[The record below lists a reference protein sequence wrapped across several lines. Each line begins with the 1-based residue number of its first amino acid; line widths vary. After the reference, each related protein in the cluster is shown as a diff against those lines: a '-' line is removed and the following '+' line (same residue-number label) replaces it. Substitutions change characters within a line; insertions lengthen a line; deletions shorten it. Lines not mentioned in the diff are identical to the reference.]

1 MRYPKKPMLSKSRFI
16 AGLQCPL
23 RLWYQSYNSELA
35 TKPPPS
41 QQALFDTGHEVGRLA
56 TSLYSNG
63 VQIEESYL
71 HHMEAE
77 KSTLKAMNNQS
88 VAAIYEA
95 AFTYNRIRIRVDIL
109 ERHDVNTWNLVEV
122 KSSTSVKDVY
132 KPDLGIQYYILK
144 GLGIDIF
151 SAGILHINNA
161 YVYDGN
167 QLDLNQFFYF
177 SDLTEETVSRQEEF
191 ISQIKELKKI
201 ISWGTPPNIHPS
213 RHCMNPYKCEFWE
226 HCTSDM
232 PEFWV
237 MDLSGINQK
246 KFDQLTESGI
256 EDISG
261 IPDEFPLSALQ
272 ERIRNCVISGQEFI
286 APELEDE
293 LMGVEYPVHFL
304 DFETFA
310 SAIPRYVN
318 TRPYQTIPF
327 QWSNHILFEDGRVE
341 HVEYLC
347 VEDKDPCE
355 EFTKAL
361 LETLGIRGTIF
372 VYASY
377 EKRIVNQLANQL
389 PGLRNQLLERCATK
403 CRHPYDRNNGW
414 CDHDPDGEFTNGST
428 VTDSCDEHPDKWRP
442 GNPPRPVKCRPVM
455 QKSSICTVDPIAE
468 ARQVGEVIN
477 GCCGIRSQMNQGWA
491 GNENEQ
497 QQRGSE
503 NHVDFTESLHASIQ
517 TPDD

>member
-1 MRYPKKPMLSKSRFI
+1 
-16 AGLQCPL
+16 
-23 RLWYQSYNSELA
+23 
-35 TKPPPS
+35 
-41 QQALFDTGHEVGRLA
+41 
-56 TSLYSNG
+56 
-63 VQIEESYL
+63 
-71 HHMEAE
+71 MEAE

-144 GLGIDIF
+144 GLGIEI
-151 SAGILHINNA
+151 SAAGILHINNG

-167 QLDLNQFFYF
+167 QIDLNQFFYF
-177 SDLTEETVSRQEEF
+177 SDFTEETVSRQEEF

-201 ISWGTPPNIHPS
+201 LSLETPPNIRPS
-213 RHCMNPYKCEFWE
+213 RHCMNPYKCDFWE
-226 HCTSDM
+226 YCTSDM

-237 MDLSGINQK
+237 MDLTGINQK

-256 EDISG
+256 EDISE

-272 ERIRNCVISGQEFI
+272 ERIRKCVISGQEFI
-286 APELEDE
+286 AHELEEE

-318 TRPYQTIPF
+318 TRPYQTVPF

-389 PGLRNQLLERCATK
+389 PGLRNQLLDLLNRFKDLHTLIRKHYYHPEFYGSFSLKKVLPVLVPSMNHGDLAIQEGSIASLEYLRMLDQATPSDEK
-403 CRHPYDRNNGW
+403 EIIKQDLLTYCGYDTLGM
-414 CDHDPDGEFTNGST
+414 
-428 VTDSCDEHPDKWRP
+428 
-442 GNPPRPVKCRPVM
+442 VKIREEL
-455 QKSSICTVDPIAE
+455 QKRLE
-468 ARQVGEVIN
+468 KF
-477 GCCGIRSQMNQGWA
+477 
-491 GNENEQ
+491 
-497 QQRGSE
+497 QRY
-503 NHVDFTESLHASIQ
+503 
-517 TPDD
+517 